1 MGAHSFRRIS
11 GKLPET
17 LWRLCISEAF
27 PHQEIQLILEFFWPV
42 TRKSSK
48 VVEWRRSLKKLNCW
62 LKRYKLI
69 KNRLRHNYFSV
80 RFAKF
85 IITYFVE
92 HLRTTVSKSIKS
104 IHLKLYGLED
114 IKMKILWKCT
124 VSPETLRRLRIS
136 KKFPHHEFRWY
147 LGILCNVLY
156 YFANWKIESCAET
169 RVISLQ

>member
-69 KNRLRHNYFSV
+69 KNRLRHNYFPV

-114 IKMKILWKCT
+114 IKILTTVFCEFLHGTKAQIRKIA
-124 VSPETLRRLRIS
+124 I
-136 KKFPHHEFRWY
+136 
-147 LGILCNVLY
+147 Y
-156 YFANWKIESCAET
+156 YTKHQNFI
-169 RVISLQ
+169 